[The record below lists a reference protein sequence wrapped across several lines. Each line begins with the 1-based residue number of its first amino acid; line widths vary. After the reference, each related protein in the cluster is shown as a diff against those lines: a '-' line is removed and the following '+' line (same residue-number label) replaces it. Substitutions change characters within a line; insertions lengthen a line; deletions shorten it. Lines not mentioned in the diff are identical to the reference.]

1 MHFRKPSF
9 SAQNM
14 ITPTFIILVWTEGE
28 NAYEKDVFSIEN
40 ILVWTGPQTQCRLWL
55 STQITNIPFI

>member
-1 MHFRKPSF
+1 MHFRKSSF

-28 NAYEKDVFSIEN
+28 NAYETDVFSIEN
-40 ILVWTGPQTQCRLWL
+40 IVWTGPQTQCHLWL
-55 STQITNIPFI
+55 VTH

>member
-1 MHFRKPSF
+1 MHFRKSSF

-40 ILVWTGPQTQCRLWL
+40 MLVWTEP
-55 STQITNIPFI
+55 